1 MPILSAE
8 NCFKKGL
15 LALVDENYEDA
26 AAFFRQAIDI
36 QRERKVQRPEWRY
49 LSYYGLSLAKSHR
62 PTPEAVRAC
71 ETAVRAETYNPELY
85 LNLGRVYMMAGKVT
99 RGLEVFERGLKVAP
113 QHVALHM
120 DLVRSDRRSRPPIR
134 LLPRANRLNRWMG
147 MARGALSTRA
157 IR

>member
-1 MPILSAE
+1 MSLLSAE

-26 AAFFRQAIDI
+26 AALFRQAIDV
-36 QRERKVQRPEWRY
+36 QRERKVHRPEWRY

-85 LNLGRVYMMAGKVT
+85 LNLGRVYVMAGKVT

-113 QHVALHM
+113 KHVALRKEM
-120 DLVRSDRRSRPPIR
+120 TRLDRRSRPPIP
-134 LLPRANRLNRWMG
+134 LLKRSNPLNRWMG
-147 MARGALSTRA
+147 MARGAVATRA